1 MDLYQR
7 LHERYGLS
15 SEALHLLETTAE
27 RQLVG
32 RKECVVREGE
42 RNPWLYFVEE
52 GAVRTFVMR
61 EERCVILNFA
71 FEGDP
76 VTSSL
81 GGTDDYRARV
91 TIETLE
97 ASTLVRL
104 RRSEMEQLFRQSVEL
119 ANWGRC
125 VAERFLNDY
134 EEYFTN
140 YSWRDKGEQYLRL
153 LAQYPDLLQRVPL
166 KDLASFL
173 LVTPQTLSR
182 IRAEVRWKLP

>member
-1 MDLYQR
+1 MNLFRR

-15 SEALHLLETTAE
+15 PEALQLLEKAAE
-27 RQLVG
+27 RQRFG
-32 RKECVVREGE
+32 RKECIVREGE
-42 RNPWLYFVEE
+42 RNPWLHFVEE
-52 GAVRTFVMR
+52 GSVRAYVMR

-81 GGTDDYRARV
+81 GGADDERARV

-97 ASTLVRL
+97 TTQLVRL
-104 RRSEMEQLFRQSVEL
+104 RRSEMERLFSESVEL
-119 ANWGRC
+119 ANWGRH
-125 VAERFLNDY
+125 VAERILHLH
-134 EEYFTN
+134 EEYFTD

-153 LAQYPDLLQRVPL
+153 LSQYPDLLQRVPL
-166 KDLASFL
+166 KDLASYL

-182 IRAEVRWKLP
+182 IRAEVHRKLP